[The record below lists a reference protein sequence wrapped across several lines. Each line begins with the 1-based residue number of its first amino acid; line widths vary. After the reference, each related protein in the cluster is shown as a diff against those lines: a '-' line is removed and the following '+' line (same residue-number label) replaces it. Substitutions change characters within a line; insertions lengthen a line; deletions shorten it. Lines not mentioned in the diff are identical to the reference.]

1 MRQLKITQK
10 ITTRESDVLEK
21 YLSDISRIDT
31 LTADEEVVLAKL
43 IRQGDKAAL
52 DKMVRSNLRFVVSV
66 AKQYQNNGLT
76 LNDLINE
83 GNVGLL
89 KAANRFDETKG
100 FKFITYAVWWIR
112 QSILQAIIENSRMIR
127 LPYNKYHLNNKI
139 NEEYQDFIQKN
150 EREPSLEELAELL
163 HVSEED
169 IAFLGEIGSR
179 TVSLDAPMGDEESS
193 GVLMDL
199 LKDSAS
205 SSPDMNLLSESMQKE
220 LKYAMR
226 SLNAREREILTKL
239 YGLEKSE
246 PMTIEEVA
254 REIGLSYEFV
264 RQIREQA
271 FRRLRRNF
279 CKNNVFPLES

>member
-279 CKNNVFPLES
+279 SKNNVFPLES

>member
-31 LTADEEVVLAKL
+31 LTADEEVILAKL

-139 NEEYQDFIQKN
+139 NEEYQDFIQKY

-179 TVSLDAPMGDEESS
+179 TVSLDAPMGDEENS

-205 SSPDMNLLSESMQKE
+205 SSPDMKLLSESIQKE

-254 REIGLSYEFV
+254 REFGLSYEFV

-279 CKNNVFPLES
+279 SKNNVFPLDS

>member
-163 HVSEED
+163 HVSEG
-169 IAFLGEIGSR
+169 I
-179 TVSLDAPMGDEESS
+179 
-193 GVLMDL
+193 
-199 LKDSAS
+199 
-205 SSPDMNLLSESMQKE
+205 
-220 LKYAMR
+220 
-226 SLNAREREILTKL
+226 
-239 YGLEKSE
+239 
-246 PMTIEEVA
+246 
-254 REIGLSYEFV
+254 
-264 RQIREQA
+264 
-271 FRRLRRNF
+271 
-279 CKNNVFPLES
+279 

>member
-1 MRQLKITQK
+1 
-10 ITTRESDVLEK
+10 
-21 YLSDISRIDT
+21 
-31 LTADEEVVLAKL
+31 
-43 IRQGDKAAL
+43 
-52 DKMVRSNLRFVVSV
+52 
-66 AKQYQNNGLT
+66 
-76 LNDLINE
+76 
-83 GNVGLL
+83 
-89 KAANRFDETKG
+89 
-100 FKFITYAVWWIR
+100 
-112 QSILQAIIENSRMIR
+112 MIR

-254 REIGLSYEFV
+254 REFGLSYEFV

-279 CKNNVFPLES
+279 SKNNVFPLES

>member
-31 LTADEEVVLAKL
+31 LTADEEVILAKL

-139 NEEYQDFIQKN
+139 NEEYQDFIQKY

-179 TVSLDAPMGDEESS
+179 TVSLDAPMGDEENS

-205 SSPDMNLLSESMQKE
+205 SSPDMKLLSESIQKE

-254 REIGLSYEFV
+254 REFGLSYEFV

-279 CKNNVFPLES
+279 SKNNVFPLES

>member
-139 NEEYQDFIQKN
+139 NEEYQDFIQKY

-179 TVSLDAPMGDEESS
+179 TVSLDAPMSDEENS

-205 SSPDMNLLSESMQKE
+205 SSPDMKLLSESMQKE

-254 REIGLSYEFV
+254 REFGLSYEFV

-279 CKNNVFPLES
+279 SKNNVFPLES